1 MCVCTLLLQLPFE
14 CCVTWTFYH
23 SIHVGTS
30 YHTDSVTTPNV
41 NRRRL
46 SATVAR
52 ARGTSLPQS
61 RGGDLCIPMCC
72 HHASAAPR
80 PVHCTIQPRTAMR
93 IHSKT
98 SARIILPERLE
109 ASKCSTNRQTENEIP
124 SRTIL
129 PPPQTLNHLNN
140 QTRSPIS
147 LNVHPPEP

>member
-1 MCVCTLLLQLPFE
+1 MPTWGCQLFCQLLPTFSRLP
-14 CCVTWTFYH
+14 TFLNFYYRDLK
-23 SIHVGTS
+23 TS
-30 YHTDSVTTPNV
+30 FSSRTTPRA

-72 HHASAAPR
+72 HYASAAPR

-140 QTRSPIS
+140 QT
-147 LNVHPPEP
+147 